1 MNAAPFYLFAGI
13 LGLVIGAV
21 VVWLLMAEHPFEAL
35 ETPGGPV
42 DDVEAGLLA
51 EEMERDGVQMDE
63 AVVKRLLELHGAYVE
78 GRIKEAQQAADAART
93 EATRVGRLRTW
104 SEVEAM
110 AQDTDPAPEPIED
123 EPATSSEPPQDRSG
137 S

>member
-13 LGLVIGAV
+13 LGLVVGAV

-51 EEMERDGVQMDE
+51 EELQRDGVQMDE
-63 AVVKRLLELHGAYVE
+63 AAVKRLLELHGAYVE
-78 GRIKEAQQAADAART
+78 GKIKDAQAAADAVRV
-93 EATRVGRLRTW
+93 EASRRGRARTW
-104 SEVEAM
+104 SEADPNGE
-110 AQDTDPAPEPIED
+110 PAPDSAEMTEAGP
-123 EPATSSEPPQDRSG
+123 EPPTDQPAS
-137 S
+137 